1 MAFQI
6 YAYYVN
12 HYAVNENNSIL
23 AIFGWINWSA
33 WNKKSAWTTVHAF

>member
-1 MAFQI
+1 MLRNKLQTVMAFQI

-23 AIFGWINWSA
+23 SAIFGWINWS
-33 WNKKSAWTTVHAF
+33 V